1 METQIIDFC
10 FECLGG
16 EIVSGWFEY
25 FVRSLPDQI
34 RVQYYS
40 YRQVDMLYW
49 PKNRIIIIIDFVGR
63 FDPPDEERGICVR
76 TDWAELIVTTPKQIT
91 APAMT
96 RCLPRRNDGTGG
108 WRPNELTLLRSG
120 IKRTGCEIRV
130 IY

>member
-1 METQIIDFC
+1 MIFVLNAWMAKPCQEGLKI
-10 FECLGG
+10 L
-16 EIVSGWFEY
+16 SGHYRAKFRY
-25 FVRSLPDQI
+25 GTTAC
-34 RVQYYS
+34 
-40 YRQVDMLYW
+40 RQVDMLYW
-49 PKNRIIIIIDFVGR
+49 SKNRIIIIIIIDFVGR

-120 IKRTGCEIRV
+120 IKWTGCEIRV